1 MLGGERATND
11 LERPRPDD
19 FGVDDDQHGSVRSI
33 GIEIHSDVAD
43 FDENEDQLTSMNY
56 DSWQDRNSTGNSQ
69 TGHSS
74 CEDQDTV
81 KHVVKG
87 RDAKSGGL
95 KFGGFS
101 FPSPSR
107 TSDAIERDDILA
119 SWRRKRNESS
129 LVLSSRTRFEEDKI
143 FHVVL
148 NSVIAGHYH

>member
-1 MLGGERATND
+1 EAWFLAHEIDYPSDNEKELDMGAFLISRRGMLGRMKMMTNILWKKID
-11 LERPRPDD
+11 TCQ
-19 FGVDDDQHGSVRSI
+19 GNN
-33 GIEIHSDVAD
+33 
-43 FDENEDQLTSMNY
+43 ENEDQLTSRNY

-87 RDAKSGGL
+87 RDAESGGL

-119 SWRRKRNESS
+119 SW
-129 LVLSSRTRFEEDKI
+129 
-143 FHVVL
+143 
-148 NSVIAGHYH
+148 